1 MPSKAVE
8 FQDEALLDYRASMKW
23 YLERS
28 FTAASKFADEVELA
42 IAAIA
47 ENPQRWPVN
56 LDGTRKFLLPNFP
69 FAVIYREFTSSV
81 QVVAIAHGK
90 RRPDYWK
97 KRG

>member
-8 FQDEALLDYRASMKW
+8 FQDEAILDYRTSVKW

-28 FTAASKFADEVELA
+28 FTAASSFADEVDVA

-47 ENPQRWPVN
+47 ENPQRWPAG
-56 LDGTRKFLLPNFP
+56 LDGTRKFLLPHFP

-81 QVVAIAHGK
+81 QIVAIAHAK

-97 KRG
+97 NRH